1 MTIVDYSEV
10 LNKIEV
16 LTETVEVIRSRI
28 QEHDTGHLYTTIS
41 TLEEYIQELNKQIKI
56 LETTE

>member
-1 MTIVDYSEV
+1 MIVNYSEV
-10 LNKIEV
+10 VNKIEV

-41 TLEEYIQELNKQIKI
+41 TLEEYIEELNKQLKT
-56 LETTE
+56 LEPAE